1 MIVLKCCT
9 QYASKFGKLSSGH
22 RTRKGLCSSQS
33 QRRAI
38 PKNVQT
44 PAYISH
50 ASKVMLKILQSRL
63 QQYVNQQ
70 LPDVQAG
77 FRKSRGT
84 RHQISNIHW
93 IIEKARELKKKIWF
107 CFIDFAIT
115 FDCVDHNKLWNILK
129 ELGITDHLTG
139 LLRNQYVGQEARI
152 RTLHGTTDWFQFGKG
167 VHQGYILSPC
177 LFNIYEEYIM
187 QNVRLDEVQVG
198 IKMAGR
204 NINYLKYADE
214 TTLMV
219 ESEEELKS
227 QLMKV

>member
-1 MIVLKCCT
+1 MT
-9 QYASKFGKLSSGH
+9 FY
-22 RTRKGLCSSQS
+22 
-33 QRRAI
+33 
-38 PKNVQT
+38 
-44 PAYISH
+44 
-50 ASKVMLKILQSRL
+50 
-63 QQYVNQQ
+63 QYVNRQ

-77 FRKSRGT
+77 FRNGRGI
-84 RHQISNIHW
+84 RDQIANIPW
-93 IIEKARELKKKIWF
+93 IIEKARELWKNNYI
-107 CFIDFAIT
+107 CFIHFAIT

-214 TTLMV
+214 TTLMA